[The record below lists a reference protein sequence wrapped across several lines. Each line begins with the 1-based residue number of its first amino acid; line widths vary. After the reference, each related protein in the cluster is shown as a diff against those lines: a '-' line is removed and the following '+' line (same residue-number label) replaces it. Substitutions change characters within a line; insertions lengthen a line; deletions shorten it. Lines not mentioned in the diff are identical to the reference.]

1 MVHLSV
7 DGGSSLPSKRS
18 EHQGVVVMSGADS
31 YFSGNNKIRAQEHP
45 EGALGV
51 ESRALGCPDFE
62 GARFSVE
69 NTFLKTGGRV
79 AQ

>member
-1 MVHLSV
+1 
-7 DGGSSLPSKRS
+7 
-18 EHQGVVVMSGADS
+18 MSGADS

-51 ESRALGCPDFE
+51 ESRALGCPDFG